1 MIQIFL
7 AFEQKSADVLSE
19 IWQLKKKSRLDLSG
33 KGRKELKCLSDSVK
47 ESLKF
52 VAKVI
57 KA

>member
-1 MIQIFL
+1 MAI
-7 AFEQKSADVLSE
+7 
-19 IWQLKKKSRLDLSG
+19 KKKSRLDLSG

-57 KA
+57 KALFAC